1 MSLRPLALLP
11 AAFLAASAPL
21 GPASA
26 PAPEGRA
33 EALFQ
38 KARDFRYAQQWFA
51 AAQTYRQL
59 LHDYPDSSRAADA
72 RYWLASSLEQDQR
85 WDEAAAAYTDFL
97 QRDPDQRMLGQEAR
111 LNRIRCWGIRQW
123 DNPAATAGLVEA
135 LSDPH
140 PEVRTAAAL
149 QLARRK
155 DPRAV
160 PVLQA
165 GLQMD
170 ACSEPCRL
178 ALLSMGVQP
187 RAGGPEQGRFLVV
200 RIREK
205 GQKDT
210 VTIRVALGLAR
221 AVSGYL
227 SDEQL
232 RQARARGIDMDR
244 LMEQALS
251 VPKGTELFS
260 LNDGKSTVAVTVE

>member
-1 MSLRPLALLP
+1 MSLRTLVLLP
-11 AAFLAASAPL
+11 VLVASPEPAFFAAPGGA
-21 GPASA
+21 
-26 PAPEGRA
+26 A

-38 KARDFRYAQQWFA
+38 QARDLRFAQHWYDA
-51 AAQTYRQL
+51 AACYRKL
-59 LHDYPDSSRAADA
+59 LADYPDSSRAPDA
-72 RYWLASSLEQDQR
+72 SFWLASCLEQDQR
-85 WDEAAAAYTDFL
+85 WDEAAAAYTAFL
-97 QRDPDQRMLGQEAR
+97 TRYPDQRLLGREAK

-123 DNPAATAGLVEA
+123 NSVAAQEGLVEA
-135 LSDPH
+135 LGDPLA
-140 PEVRTAAAL
+140 EVRTAAAL

-165 GLQMD
+165 GLQSD
-170 ACSEPCRL
+170 ASFDACRL
-178 ALLSMGVQP
+178 ALLAMGVQP
-187 RAGGPEQGRFLVV
+187 QAANPSQGRFLVV

-227 SDEQL
+227 SDAQL
-232 RQARARGIDMDR
+232 KEAHARGIHMDR
-244 LMEQALS
+244 LMEQALD

>member
-1 MSLRPLALLP
+1 MNPRVLALPPLLAAGLAP
-11 AAFLAASAPL
+11 AALAAPQGA
-21 GPASA
+21 AD
-26 PAPEGRA
+26 
-33 EALFQ
+33 ALFQ
-38 KARDFRYAQQWFA
+38 RARDLRFAQHWYDA
-51 AAQTYRQL
+51 AALYRQYL
-59 LHDYPDSSRAADA
+59 ADYPKAPRAPDA
-72 RYWLASSLEQDQR
+72 AFWLASCLEQDQR
-85 WDEAAAAYTDFL
+85 WDEAAAAYTAFL
-97 QRDPDQRMLGQEAR
+97 TRYPDQRLLGREAK

-123 DNPAATAGLVEA
+123 NSIGAQEGLVEA
-135 LSDPH
+135 LGDPLA
-140 PEVRTAAAL
+140 EVRTAAAL

-165 GLQMD
+165 GLQSD
-170 ACSEPCRL
+170 ASFDACRL
-178 ALLSMGVQP
+178 ALLAMGVQP
-187 RAGGPEQGRFLVV
+187 QAANPSQGRFLVV

-227 SDEQL
+227 SDAQL
-232 RQARARGIDMDR
+232 KEAHARGIHMNR
-244 LMEQALS
+244 LMEQALD